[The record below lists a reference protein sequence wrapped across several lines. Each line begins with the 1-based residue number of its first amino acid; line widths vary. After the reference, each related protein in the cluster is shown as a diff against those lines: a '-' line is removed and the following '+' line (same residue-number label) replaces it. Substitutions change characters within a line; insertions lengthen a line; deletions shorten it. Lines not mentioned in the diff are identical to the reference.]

1 MLSTNLSRRG
11 VSANTVSSRS
21 RTQLQ
26 IVCLAPETRKIKG
39 LKYDGSNLRWVRD
52 ERYGSMNSYTVQP
65 KTGIAYT
72 VWPVVHTVLTEKK
85 LKRVTVEEA
94 HNSRSVA
101 APSPHTVWARARA
114 CQRPR
119 VTSVSTPSRP
129 QAPSRQSVN
138 LGVDVNGLALSCM
151 APPTV
156 HCAKHGAS
164 AMSTKGWT
172 LVDVRAARDYELE
185 HAEGAVNVPLY
196 RPVAGNEF
204 WDVLKRVAMAG
215 FAMQATE
222 RNPDFVEVALEKLRK
237 NEKIIIMCN
246 IGGTLETLFKPS
258 SHKKGINDPDR
269 AFGRESRSLKAAY
282 EIIEVSARGP
292 RWGTPLPPLNPPPSP
307 SLLPAACSRRAGNS
321 SDPLRLGTR
330 PLHGGRRGQWAAPG
344 DPMEAPGPRRAT
356 RIPHAWVV
364 AGGWNASNVVFVE
377 GGVQMWRHRGF
388 PVV

>member
-138 LGVDVNGLALSCM
+138 LGVGRERARAQLHGPTHRPLCEAWSGPALTRRLQTSDTGAGLAVGAARRPALAGALTTCCTLARAGASSSPHTQAATLAARRM
-151 APPTV
+151 
-156 HCAKHGAS
+156 HAS

-282 EIIEVSARGP
+282 EIIE
-292 RWGTPLPPLNPPPSP
+292 
-307 SLLPAACSRRAGNS
+307 
-321 SDPLRLGTR
+321 
-330 PLHGGRRGQWAAPG
+330 
-344 DPMEAPGPRRAT
+344 
-356 RIPHAWVV
+356 